1 MLRNWAAN
9 ILKLF
14 FTLTMEILSKLA
26 KAVLTQVSPQ

>member
-14 FTLTMEILSKLA
+14 FTLTTEILLKLV
-26 KAVLTQVSPQ
+26 KAVSIQVSPQ